1 MTICLWKF
9 QKELLPVLL
18 RGRQWPSTAPK
29 GGTCKGKN
37 TIRNIKKVSF
47 ISYVL
52 HNIWYDSLTS
62 LMYNITLDRTLWG
75 LRSGLYTVIQIY
87 YAENITILY
96 SVLNSLNDF
105 NSHRPAA
112 DLLCMIQSLHFW
124 TIDLYG
130 THKVH
135 LNKREENEHFLLLD
149 LNLIFN
155 SKQLNMTINEAL
167 IIENCKSW

>member
-1 MTICLWKF
+1 MTICLWGF

-29 GGTCKGKN
+29 GGTCKEK
-37 TIRNIKKVSF
+37 TPLRTSRFLSSLMCYI
-47 ISYVL
+47 Y
-52 HNIWYDSLTS
+52 NIWYDSLTS

-135 LNKREENEHFLLLD
+135 LNKREENEHFLLLG